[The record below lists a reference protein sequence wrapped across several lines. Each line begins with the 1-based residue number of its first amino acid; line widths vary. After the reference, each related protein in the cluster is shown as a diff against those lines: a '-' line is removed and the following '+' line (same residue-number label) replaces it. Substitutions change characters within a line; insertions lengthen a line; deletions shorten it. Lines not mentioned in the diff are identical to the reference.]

1 MSEPDSEQKHKY
13 PFFVDA
19 KRYETEKS
27 SLTGIEINTIAGVT
41 PTTSDKCA
49 ALAAENA
56 RLQKELSEAR
66 HALLGIAEMYS
77 DVRDEPEKDWW
88 SALNRAG
95 CFERCAHTQEIA
107 MPLASPP
114 AMMDSRKSR

>member
-1 MSEPDSEQKHKY
+1 MTLP
-13 PFFVDA
+13 
-19 KRYETEKS
+19 EKCCGS
-27 SLTGIEINTIAGVT
+27 RLGKL
-41 PTTSDKCA
+41 SDKCA

-107 MPLASPP
+107 MPLASQP
-114 AMMDSRKSR
+114 ASRRR